1 MDDDE
6 SDREGL
12 SHLGFGRGAST
23 EGPRHA
29 AEESGDEEERTSFGR
44 HVLIFLRELLVVVV
58 GAVIVASLLR
68 GFVGQMFIIPSGSM
82 ETTLQIGDRVAVE
95 KLSTVKRGHVVVFED
110 PGGWLSGQPEEERGG
125 VGKALEFIGVLP
137 DTGTGHLIKRVVGL
151 PGDEVECC
159 DEQGRILVNGQP
171 LDEEPYLYSDGGQS
185 VDPSLI
191 EFDVVVPKDRMFV
204 LGDHRDASR
213 DSRCHLHDPGQGQEG
228 MNAFVPLDL
237 VVGHSM
243 AVVWPLDH
251 AHRLPIPD
259 TYESIPPG
267 KAPVGEARI
276 EAGEDA
282 DC

>member
-1 MDDDE
+1 MDDDK
-6 SDREGL
+6 DREGL
-12 SHLGFGRGAST
+12 SRLGFGRDTST

-29 AEESGDEEERTSFGR
+29 ADDPKDEEQRTSFGK
-44 HVLIFLRELLVVVV
+44 HVLIFCRELLVVVV

-110 PGGWLSGQPEEERGG
+110 PGGWLSGEPAEERGR

-137 DTGTGHLIKRVVGL
+137 DTGTGHLIKRVIGL
-151 PGDEVECC
+151 PGDEIECC
-159 DEQGRILVNGQP
+159 DDEGRLLVNGQP
-171 LDEEPYLYSDGGQS
+171 LQEEEYLFSDGGQT

-191 EFDVVVPKDRMFV
+191 EFDVVVPEGRMFV

-243 AVVWPLDH
+243 AVVWPFGH
-251 AHRLPIPD
+251 AHLLPIPE
-259 TYESIPPG
+259 TYETIPPG
-267 KAPVGEARI
+267 KAPVGEAKI

-282 DC
+282 NC

>member
-1 MDDDE
+1 MDEDE
-6 SDREGL
+6 SERDGL
-12 SHLGFGRGAST
+12 HRLGFGRGGAS
-23 EGPRHA
+23 EQPRHA
-29 AEESGDEEERTSFGR
+29 ADDSEEQSEHTSFGK
-44 HVLIFLRELLVVVV
+44 HVLIFFRELLVVVV
-58 GAVIVASLLR
+58 GAVIVAALLR

-110 PGGWLSGQPEEERGG
+110 PGGWLSGETGEERGRI
-125 VGKALEFIGVLP
+125 GKALEFIGVLP
-137 DTGTGHLIKRVVGL
+137 DSGTGHLIKRVVGL

-159 DEQGRILVNGQP
+159 DDQGRILVNGQP
-171 LDEEPYLYSDGGQS
+171 LEEDSYLYSDEGQT

-191 EFDVVVPKDRMFV
+191 EFDVVVPEGRMFV

-243 AVVWPLDH
+243 AVVWPLGN

-259 TYESIPPG
+259 TFETIPAG
-267 KAPVGEARI
+267 KEPVGEAMI

-282 DC
+282 NC